1 MFDLPVEPRRQGAKS
16 IDKSLGYK
24 IDIFEKLKEDF
35 DKGLFGWIGPFEEFA
50 LGYITFAS
58 ILHAEVDGVASP
70 VGSFVIGESSTGK
83 SQFLES
89 IALAIPPEKIINLT
103 SASAKALIYECR
115 TNPYY
120 LNGKVVF
127 VEELSGL
134 KNPEIQYLLR
144 VLLTKGYA
152 MHTTVL
158 SGEAEKIE
166 IYGAISLQ
174 STGLTTDILR
184 DDTMNRLVI
193 FESDSSAE
201 KTASVIE
208 EIKSRYSRPAIKKE
222 VDFSLYHDFFGSLT
236 PRPVVIPYIDRISFD
251 SSRFETRRASKI
263 FLDLLSTVA
272 LLNQRRRKIDSAGN
286 IVSEPEDLDL
296 LLSFSKKKKSEPS
309 FTLSPSQDAVYSA
322 IQRLSC
328 ADGFTYQDILSQNPH
343 DGDGKT
349 YELSSI
355 KKAVSKLKELGLLE
369 VVRLGRPVIL
379 ASKNQRYNS
388 RFNVQ
393 LAVKEFESRLDENL

>member
-1 MFDLPVEPRRQGAKS
+1 MFDLPVETRRQWTKS
-16 IDKSLGYK
+16 IDRSVSYDV
-24 IDIFEKLKEDF
+24 DIFKRLKEDF

-50 LGYITFAS
+50 LGYLTFAS

-70 VGSFVIGESSTGK
+70 VGSFVIGETSTGK

-89 IALAIPPEKIINLT
+89 IALTIPPEKIINLT

-115 TNPYY
+115 SNPYY

-134 KNPEIQYLLR
+134 KNPEVQYLLR

-174 STGLTTDILR
+174 STGLTTDSLR

-208 EIKSRYSRPAIKKE
+208 EIKGRYSRPAIKKE

-236 PRPVVIPYIDRISFD
+236 PRPVIIPFIDRISFD
-251 SSRFETRRASKI
+251 SSQFETRRASKI

-272 LLNQRRRKIDSAGN
+272 LLNQRRRKVDGAGN
-286 IVSEPEDLDL
+286 VVSDPEDLDL
-296 LLSFSKKKKSEPS
+296 LLSFSKKKKSGPS
-309 FTLSPSQDAVYSA
+309 FTLSPSQEAVYFA

-328 ADGFTYQDILSQNPH
+328 YDGFTYQDILSQNPH

-355 KKAVSKLKELGLLE
+355 KKSVARLKDLGIIEVS
-369 VVRLGRPVIL
+369 RAGRPVVFRP
-379 ASKNQRYNS
+379 KRYSNEC
-388 RFNVQ
+388 RFNTY
-393 LAVKEFESRLDENL
+393 

>member
-1 MFDLPVEPRRQGAKS
+1 MFDLPVEPRRQGARI
-16 IDKSLGYK
+16 IDKSFSYE
-24 IDIFEKLKEDF
+24 IDIFKKLKEDF

-70 VGSFVIGESSTGK
+70 VGSFVIGETSTGK

-89 IALAIPPEKIINLT
+89 IALTIPPEKIINLT

-115 TNPYY
+115 SNPYY

-134 KNPEIQYLLR
+134 KNPEVQYLLR

-208 EIKSRYSRPAIKKE
+208 EIKNRYSRPAIKKDA
-222 VDFSLYHDFFGSLT
+222 DFSLYHDFFSSLT

-272 LLNQRRRKIDSAGN
+272 LLNQRRRKVDGAGN
-286 IVSEPEDLDL
+286 IVSEAEDLEL

-309 FTLSPSQDAVYSA
+309 FTLSPSQEAVYSA

-328 ADGFTYQDILSQNPH
+328 DDGFTYQDILSQKPH
-343 DGDGKT
+343 DGAGKI

-355 KKAVSKLKELGLLE
+355 KKAVTKLKGLGVIE
-369 VVRLGRPVIL
+369 IARAGRPVVFQL
-379 ASKNQRYNS
+379 KASRSKCK
-388 RFNVQ
+388 FNTTPTTG
-393 LAVKEFESRLDENL
+393 LFF